1 VILWFMTYRINS
13 FADLFF
19 FSRFEDIWF
28 RERKNMEHIGFK
40 IIKSYGST
48 GLLLITFGNFCCQ
61 HIFMNT

>member
-40 IIKSYGST
+40 IIILILWLYWIIINNDKN
-48 GLLLITFGNFCCQ
+48 LLRNY
-61 HIFMNT
+61 